1 MRRTLLDQIQN
12 GLFQSRPQSLRYF
25 CTADGSMIPVAVQKD
40 RDLWER
46 DGASF
51 S

>member
-12 GLFQSRPQSLRYF
+12 GLFQSRSQSLRYF
-25 CTADGSMIPVAVQKD
+25 CAADGLMISVAVQKD